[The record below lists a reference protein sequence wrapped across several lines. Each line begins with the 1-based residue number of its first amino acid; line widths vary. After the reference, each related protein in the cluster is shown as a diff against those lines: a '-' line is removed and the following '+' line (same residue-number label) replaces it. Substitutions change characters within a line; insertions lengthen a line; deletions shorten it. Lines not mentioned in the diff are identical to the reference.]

1 MEKPAAA
8 EKPADTKAKPAAGK
22 NKKKKP
28 LPSFLGDDDDDD
40 ASPAPA
46 TAAETPPAAD
56 AAAAAAATAAVATE
70 AGAAP
75 GADEALRLSIQSM
88 SAETVELKL
97 TVEPEGAV
105 VANADLN
112 PNPKHPEG

>member
-1 MEKPAAA
+1 MA

-28 LPSFLGDDDDDD
+28 LPSFLGDDDDDG

-46 TAAETPPAAD
+46 AAAETPPDA

>member
-1 MEKPAAA
+1 MA

-28 LPSFLGDDDDDD
+28 LPSFLGDDDDDG

-46 TAAETPPAAD
+46 AAAETPPAAD
-56 AAAAAAATAAVATE
+56 VAAAAATAAVATE

-97 TVEPEGAV
+97 TVEPEAAAV
-105 VANADLN
+105 AAVDPAA
-112 PNPKHPEG
+112 KEVS

>member
-1 MEKPAAA
+1 M

-28 LPSFLGDDDDDD
+28 LPSFLGDDDDDG

-46 TAAETPPAAD
+46 AAAETPPAAD
-56 AAAAAAATAAVATE
+56 AAAAAAAAATAAVATE

>member
-1 MEKPAAA
+1 MEKPAVA

-28 LPSFLGDDDDDD
+28 LPSFLGDDDDDG

-46 TAAETPPAAD
+46 AAAETPPDA

-70 AGAAP
+70 AGAAT

-97 TVEPEGAV
+97 TVEPEAAAV
-105 VANADLN
+105 AAVDPAA
-112 PNPKHPEG
+112 KEVS

>member
-28 LPSFLGDDDDDD
+28 LPSFLGDDDDDG

-46 TAAETPPAAD
+46 AAAETPPAAD
-56 AAAAAAATAAVATE
+56 VAAAAATAAVATE

>member
-1 MEKPAAA
+1 MEEPAVA

-28 LPSFLGDDDDDD
+28 LPSFLGDDDDDG

-46 TAAETPPAAD
+46 AAAETPPDA

-70 AGAAP
+70 AGAAT

-88 SAETVELKL
+88 SAETVDFKL
-97 TVEPEGAV
+97 TIEPEAAAV
-105 VANADLN
+105 AAVDPAA
-112 PNPKHPEG
+112 KEVS

>member
-1 MEKPAAA
+1 M

-28 LPSFLGDDDDDD
+28 LPSFLGDDDDGG

-46 TAAETPPAAD
+46 AAAETPPAAD
-56 AAAAAAATAAVATE
+56 AAAAAAAATAAVATE

>member
-1 MEKPAAA
+1 MEEPAVA

-28 LPSFLGDDDDDD
+28 LPSFLGDDDDDG

-46 TAAETPPAAD
+46 AAAETPPDA

-70 AGAAP
+70 AGVAT

-97 TVEPEGAV
+97 TVEPEAAAV
-105 VANADLN
+105 AAVDPAA
-112 PNPKHPEG
+112 KEVS

>member
-1 MEKPAAA
+1 VAAVEEPAVA

-28 LPSFLGDDDDDD
+28 LPSFLGDDDDDG

-46 TAAETPPAAD
+46 AAAETPPDA

-70 AGAAP
+70 AGAAT

-97 TVEPEGAV
+97 TVEPEAAV

-112 PNPKHPEG
+112 P

>member
-1 MEKPAAA
+1 MEKPAVA

-28 LPSFLGDDDDDD
+28 LPSFLGDDDDDG

-46 TAAETPPAAD
+46 AAAETPPASD
-56 AAAAAAATAAVATE
+56 AAAAAAATAAVAAE
-70 AGAAP
+70 AGAAT

-97 TVEPEGAV
+97 TVEPEAAAV
-105 VANADLN
+105 AAVDPAA
-112 PNPKHPEG
+112 KEVS

>member
-1 MEKPAAA
+1 MEEPAVA

-28 LPSFLGDDDDDD
+28 LPSFLGDDDDDG

-46 TAAETPPAAD
+46 AAAETPPDA

-70 AGAAP
+70 AGAAT

-97 TVEPEGAV
+97 TVEPEAAAV
-105 VANADLN
+105 AAVDPAA
-112 PNPKHPEG
+112 KEVS

>member
-1 MEKPAAA
+1 M

-28 LPSFLGDDDDDD
+28 LPSFLGDDDDDG

-46 TAAETPPAAD
+46 AAAETPPAAD
-56 AAAAAAATAAVATE
+56 VAAAAATAAVATE
-70 AGAAP
+70 AGAAT

-97 TVEPEGAV
+97 TVEPEAAAV
-105 VANADLN
+105 AAVDPAA
-112 PNPKHPEG
+112 KEVS

>member
-1 MEKPAAA
+1 MEEPAVA

-28 LPSFLGDDDDDD
+28 LPSFLGDDDDDG

-46 TAAETPPAAD
+46 AAAETPPDA

-97 TVEPEGAV
+97 TVEPEAAAV
-105 VANADLN
+105 AAVDPAA
-112 PNPKHPEG
+112 KEVS

>member
-1 MEKPAAA
+1 MA

-28 LPSFLGDDDDDD
+28 LPSFLGDDDDDG

-46 TAAETPPAAD
+46 AAAETPPDA

-70 AGAAP
+70 AGAAT

-97 TVEPEGAV
+97 TVEPEAAAV
-105 VANADLN
+105 AAVDPAA
-112 PNPKHPEG
+112 KEVS

>member
-1 MEKPAAA
+1 MA

-28 LPSFLGDDDDDD
+28 LPSFLGDDDDDG

-46 TAAETPPAAD
+46 AAAETPPDA

-97 TVEPEGAV
+97 TVEPEAAAV
-105 VANADLN
+105 AAVDPAA
-112 PNPKHPEG
+112 KEVS

>member
-1 MEKPAAA
+1 MEEPAVA

-28 LPSFLGDDDDDD
+28 LPSFLGDDDDDG

-46 TAAETPPAAD
+46 AAAETPPAAD
-56 AAAAAAATAAVATE
+56 AAAAAAAAATAAVATE

-97 TVEPEGAV
+97 TVEPEAAAV
-105 VANADLN
+105 AAVDPAA
-112 PNPKHPEG
+112 KEVS

>member
-28 LPSFLGDDDDDD
+28 LPSFLGDDDDDG

-46 TAAETPPAAD
+46 AAAETPPDA

-70 AGAAP
+70 AGAAT